1 MAQLEIRDLTK
12 SFDATEV
19 IKGVNL
25 SIQDHEF
32 CVFLGPSGCGK
43 STMLRLIAGLEDVSS
58 GQLLLAGQ
66 DITHAPAAKRNL
78 AMVFQ
83 SYALYPH
90 MNVRDNLS
98 FALKLAKMPQAQ
110 IDAKL
115 ARTARTL
122 GLDALLE
129 RKPAALSGGQR
140 QRVAIGRAIVR
151 EPAIFLFDEPLSN
164 LDAALRIQTRLEIAR
179 LHRELH
185 ATTIYVTHDQVEAMT
200 LADKVVIFNGGRVEQ
215 VGPPLTLFQQPANRF
230 VAAFLGMPSMS
241 FIDVTVDDGSLR
253 LPGGLRLLPPAALTL
268 PAAPGSTLSLGLRP
282 DQVSLL
288 AQSTPQALPCTVE
301 VVERLGS
308 DTYVYVSVPGAGP
321 VTVRVAGD
329 DPVAVGDQRWLDLD
343 VSRGHVFADSG
354 QALYHPAVH

>member
-1 MAQLEIRDLTK
+1 MAQLDIHELSK
-12 SFDATEV
+12 SFDATGV
-19 IKGVNL
+19 IKGVSL
-25 SIQDHEF
+25 TIEDHEF

-58 GQLLLAGQ
+58 GHLQLAGR
-66 DITHAPAAKRNL
+66 DITHLPAVKRNL

-90 MNVRDNLS
+90 MNVRQNLS
-98 FALKLAKMPQAQ
+98 FALKLAGMAQ
-110 IDAKL
+110 DRIDAKV

-122 GLDALLE
+122 GLDGLLE

-151 EPAIFLFDEPLSN
+151 EPELFLFDEPLSN
-164 LDAALRIQTRLEIAR
+164 LDAALRAQTRLEIAR

-215 VGPPLTLFQQPANRF
+215 VGAPLTLFQQPANRF
-230 VAAFLGMPSMS
+230 VAAFLGMPQMS
-241 FIDVTVDDGSLR
+241 FLDVIVDDGSLR
-253 LPGGLRLLPPAALTL
+253 LPGGQRLLAPAALDL
-268 PAAPGSTLSLGLRP
+268 AAAGDALSLGVRP
-282 DQVSLL
+282 DQVRLL
-288 AQSTPQALPCTVE
+288 AEPTAQALPCTVE

-308 DTYVYVSVPGAGP
+308 DSFVYTAVPGAGP
-321 VTVRVAGD
+321 VTVRAAGS
-329 DPVAVGDQRWLDLD
+329 DPVAAGDQRWLDLD
-343 VSRGHVFADSG
+343 VSRCHVFADSG
-354 QALYHPAVH
+354 QAIYHPAVH